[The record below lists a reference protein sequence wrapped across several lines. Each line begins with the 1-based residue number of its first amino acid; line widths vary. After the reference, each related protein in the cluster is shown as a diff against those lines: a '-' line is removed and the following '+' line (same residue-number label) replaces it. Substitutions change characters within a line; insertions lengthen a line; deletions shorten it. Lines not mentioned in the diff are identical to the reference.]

1 MNTAKASAADAHGS
15 TSMQAVATGDFLAL
29 ARERLPRE
37 APDLASLTSGPGGD
51 HALDGLLPTHEA
63 APKAAA
69 VLVPVVLRHEPM
81 LLFTQRS
88 ATLREHSGQIAFP
101 GGRVD
106 PTDASVLDAACR
118 EADEE
123 IGLARSNI
131 DPIGYLDP
139 YLSGTN
145 YLVMPV
151 VAGVS
156 PDYIL
161 TINPHEV
168 ADTFEVPVRFLM
180 NPGHHHLHSKEW
192 QGRIRH
198 YYAMPYE
205 SRYIW
210 GLTAGIVRN
219 LYERLYTP

>member
-1 MNTAKASAADAHGS
+1 MTLTKGSAAEGAGS
-15 TSMQAVATGDFLAL
+15 STAAAAPSGDFLERAL
-29 ARERLPRE
+29 ERLRRE
-37 APDLASLTSGPGGD
+37 APDATALPANPGGD
-51 HALDGLLPTHEA
+51 HALDGVVPA
-63 APKAAA
+63 DRVPPKAAA
-69 VLVPVVLRHEPM
+69 VLVPVILRAEPM

-106 PTDASVLDAACR
+106 PADASVLDAACR
-118 EADEE
+118 EAEEE
-123 IGLARSNI
+123 IGLPRSQI

-151 VAGVS
+151 VARVS
-156 PDYIL
+156 PDYTL
-161 TINPHEV
+161 AINPHEV
-168 ADTFEVPVRFLM
+168 ADAFEVPVRFLM
-180 NPGHHHLHSKEW
+180 NPGHHQVHTREW
-192 QGRIRH
+192 GGRIRH
-198 YYAMPYE
+198 YYAMPFE

-210 GLTAGIVRN
+210 GVTAGIVRN